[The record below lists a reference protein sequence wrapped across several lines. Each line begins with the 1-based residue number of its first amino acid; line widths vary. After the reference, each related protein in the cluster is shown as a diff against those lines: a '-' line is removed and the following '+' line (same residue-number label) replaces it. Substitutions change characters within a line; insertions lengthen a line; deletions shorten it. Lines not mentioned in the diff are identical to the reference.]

1 MQREDRTRV
10 VILTSSYRI
19 TGEIALTAGARLTDY
34 IVDAKQF
41 VAVANAEVTTHTGR
55 EILRAPFMNVHRDH
69 IEIIVP
75 G

>member
-1 MQREDRTRV
+1 MLREDRTRV
-10 VILTSSYRI
+10 VILTRTYRV
-19 TGEIALTAGARLTDY
+19 TGEVALTAGARLTDY

-41 VAVANAEVTTHTGR
+41 LAVINAEVTTHSGR
-55 EILRAPFMNVHRDH
+55 EVLRAPFLNVHRDH